1 MIIDRILM
9 NQFNASEIDGDA
21 SSGGTAEEAPIL
33 ITEETANDPLNG
45 PYDRVTIALVGIAIG
60 MAEAK
65 GFGFDPLNSPT
76 GDLRADAIE
85 VIEYAVT
92 GAGPFYDWYTRPKD
106 LEGLPGALIDDGSN
120 HK

>member
-9 NQFNASEIDGDA
+9 NQFNASVSNDGA
-21 SSGGTAEEAPIL
+21 GSGELPGGLSGGIEELP
-33 ITEETANDPLNG
+33 ANDPLNG

-60 MAEAK
+60 MAAAM
-65 GFGFDPLNSPT
+65 GFDFDPLNSPT